1 MSQYQQDYSE
11 AQDTDDSELSKSE
24 LKRRMLALQAMG
36 EQLVAL
42 SEQQLKQIPMPEQ
55 LADSVYRARDITKRG
70 GRRRELQ
77 YIGKIMRSIDVTPI
91 KMALDKLESQGIA
104 NKQQFHQLETWRER
118 ILNTK
123 EGVTEFIAEYPD
135 ANIQLLRQLARNYAS
150 AKNEAQKTK
159 AYRALFKLVRE
170 TLED

>member
-1 MSQYQQDYSE
+1 
-11 AQDTDDSELSKSE
+11 
-24 LKRRMLALQAMG
+24 
-36 EQLVAL
+36 
-42 SEQQLKQIPMPEQ
+42 
-55 LADSVYRARDITKRG
+55 
-70 GRRRELQ
+70 
-77 YIGKIMRSIDVTPI
+77 MRSIDVTPI

-170 TLED
+170 TIED